1 MAEAQAVLVL
11 HVDRS
16 ADQGSGGL
24 IVCADIHDGQ
34 ILNHRGTMDTEF
46 SDEQFFRPLCSEQAL
61 FSDLCVHRVSV
72 VNLLGLLAQKKVR
85 AFRPAPWKIQV

>member
-1 MAEAQAVLVL
+1 MPLEAPQVTEAQAVLVL
-11 HVDRS
+11 NVDRS

-46 SDEQFFRPLCSEQAL
+46 SEQAL

-72 VNLLGLLAQKKVR
+72 VNLLGLAFMTVR
-85 AFRPAPWKIQV
+85 F

>member
-1 MAEAQAVLVL
+1 MPLEAPQVAEAQAVLAL

-34 ILNHRGTMDTEF
+34 ILNHRGTMDTE
-46 SDEQFFRPLCSEQAL
+46 CSEQQ
-61 FSDLCVHRVSV
+61 FFPTSVFIVS
-72 VNLLGLLAQKKVR
+72 LWLTFWG
-85 AFRPAPWKIQV
+85 WHS

>member
-1 MAEAQAVLVL
+1 MTV
-11 HVDRS
+11 
-16 ADQGSGGL
+16 G
-24 IVCADIHDGQ
+24 

-46 SDEQFFRPLCSEQAL
+46 SEQAL
-61 FSDLCVHRVSV
+61 FSDLGDYRVSV